1 MSAKIRLVD
10 RIAMTVFVGAVIV
23 MIALGL
29 ADVLK
34 VPLRWPLVRF
44 SDRGLSGVVI
54 AVLLIMAVMIPWMV
68 GSPTRFPI
76 PTR

>member
-1 MSAKIRLVD
+1 MI
-10 RIAMTVFVGAVIV
+10 VFVGAVIV
-23 MIALGL
+23 MIAVGL

-34 VPLRWPLVRF
+34 VPLRWPLARF
-44 SDRGLSGVVI
+44 SERGLSGVVI
-54 AVLLIMAVMIPWMV
+54 AVLLIMAVMILWMV